1 VDKPSTQELLIFQ
14 SKLYDPYGSTDL
26 LLPFGNSP
34 VIKQPQKEKQLFLRA
49 HNCKPRSKN
58 GQHCKIKRML
68 TIPHIFVAF

>member
-1 VDKPSTQELLIFQ
+1 
-14 SKLYDPYGSTDL
+14 L